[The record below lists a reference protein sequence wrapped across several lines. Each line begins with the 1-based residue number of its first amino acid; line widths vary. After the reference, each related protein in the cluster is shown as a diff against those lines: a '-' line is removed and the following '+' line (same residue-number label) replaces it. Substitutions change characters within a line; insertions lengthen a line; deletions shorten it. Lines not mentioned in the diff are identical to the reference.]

1 MANHAYPI
9 TLQHQPARFD
19 ARPSGKLRRKR
30 AADASSQ
37 THKHTKA
44 VIDRTQVPDCGRQQ
58 GGNTSDLIHPEE
70 TVADNFA
77 LWVTADK
84 AHEPELIDKLAQ
96 LMRG

>member
-1 MANHAYPI
+1 M
-9 TLQHQPARFD
+9 
-19 ARPSGKLRRKR
+19 
-30 AADASSQ
+30 
-37 THKHTKA
+37 
-44 VIDRTQVPDCGRQQ
+44 PDCVRQQ
-58 GGNTSDLIHPEE
+58 GGNTSDRIHPEE